1 MMTVLSAPTSRVTA
15 QAAHTL
21 KLAVDLDFV
30 MSSLGSAGIE
40 ALAFNGPTLA
50 ALAYS
55 ALDREAS
62 GDLDVIVRPRD
73 QHAALEV
80 LIGVG
85 FRSKH
90 EGQLDVLQPGDNE
103 VSLVFAG
110 RAELDLHWALSPVYF
125 VDFDLEGAFARSQT
139 VHLMRRTFRT
149 LGNEDF
155 FLGLA
160 IHHTR
165 HCRNRSSHV
174 VDVVR
179 LINSI
184 PIDWD
189 ALYALASVTGAQRI
203 RDLAVLLAA
212 SSCPHTIP
220 VTIMSR
226 IEGDAKVR
234 RIGMQMYCW
243 RAGAIID
250 VVGTL
255 RGAWL
260 QSQLV
265 DSMRGRMRYLS
276 RRAAIANSRDV
287 VRRPDA
293 PLPRIPNWIRRPL
306 KQLRR
311 VLINGS

>member
-1 MMTVLSAPTSRVTA
+1 MTVLTAPTSRVPA
-15 QAAHTL
+15 EAAHTL

-40 ALAFNGPTLA
+40 ALAFKGATLA

-73 QHAALEV
+73 QRAALEV

-103 VSLVFAG
+103 VSLVCAG

-149 LGNEDF
+149 LGNEDLL
-155 FLGLA
+155 LGLA
-160 IHHTR
+160 IHHAKP
-165 HCRNRSSHV
+165 CWNRSSHV

-179 LINSI
+179 LIASRSL
-184 PIDWD
+184 DWS
-189 ALYALASVTGAQRI
+189 ALYDLANLTGATRVL
-203 RDLAVLLAA
+203 DLAVLMA
-212 SSCPHTIP
+212 SSSCADDIPPTTLVRLRADAPLQGIVTRLTLWRDQQRLDIAGTIP
-220 VTIMSR
+220 
-226 IEGDAKVR
+226 
-234 RIGMQMYCW
+234 
-243 RAGAIID
+243 
-250 VVGTL
+250 
-255 RGAWL
+255 GAWL
-260 QSQLV
+260 QSRI
-265 DSMRGRMRYLS
+265 MGTTRGRLRYLY
-276 RRAAIANSRDV
+276 RRLLLSNAMDV
-287 VRRPDA
+287 QTQLGVRCLRMPV
-293 PLPRIPNWIRRPL
+293 WIRRPVR
-306 KQLRR
+306 QLRR
-311 VLINGS
+311 VFLHDR

>member
-1 MMTVLSAPTSRVTA
+1 MTVLSAPTSRVPA
-15 QAAHTL
+15 EAAHTL

-40 ALAFNGPTLA
+40 ALAFKGATLA

-73 QHAALEV
+73 QRAALEV

-103 VSLVFAG
+103 VSLVCAG

-125 VDFDLEGAFARSQT
+125 AAFDLEGAFARSQT

-149 LGNEDF
+149 LGNED
-155 FLGLA
+155 LLLELA
-160 IHHTR
+160 IHHAKP
-165 HCRNRSSHV
+165 CWNRSSHV

-179 LINSI
+179 LINSK
-184 PIDWD
+184 PIDLD
-189 ALYALASVTGAQRI
+189 ALYAVASVTGAQRI
-203 RDLAVLLAA
+203 LELAVLLAA
-212 SSCPHTIP
+212 SSCPHIIP
-220 VTIMSR
+220 VTILSR

-234 RIGMQMYCW
+234 RISLQMNRW
-243 RAGAIID
+243 RAEAIID
-250 VVGTL
+250 VAGAL

-260 QSQLV
+260 RSQLV
-265 DSMRGRMRYLS
+265 GSMRGRMRYLY
-276 RRAAIANSRDV
+276 RRAAVANSRDV
-287 VRRPDA
+287 VRRSDA
-293 PLPRIPNWIRRPL
+293 PLQRIPNWIRPPL
-306 KQLRR
+306 RQLRR
-311 VLINGS
+311 VLIDGS